1 MGASQCSSVF
11 GSSLGS
17 LWHSHIE
24 NAFISAL
31 PFTSFF
37 PSFFSPSFPPSLLPF
52 HSVNVFFSGCHCL
65 ENQCCLIWDA
75 ENVWVAQQFTL
86 PPSYQ
91 LLFPW
96 NPAQVIKRRELVVWV
111 GNGIRLTVRRPG
123 LSSWLY
129 YEPTEWS
136 GACPQTCLSQVLVY
150 KIRMLNS
157 ITGYL

>member
-52 HSVNVFFSGCHCL
+52 HSVNVFFWVSLPGESMLLDLGRWKCVGGSAIHPSSFLPIVIPMEPCPGNKEKGASGVGWKWHQTDSQETRIIL
-65 ENQCCLIWDA
+65 LTLLWTNGMIWGMPT
-75 ENVWVAQQFTL
+75 N
-86 PPSYQ
+86 
-91 LLFPW
+91 
-96 NPAQVIKRRELVVWV
+96 
-111 GNGIRLTVRRPG
+111 
-123 LSSWLY
+123 LSES
-129 YEPTEWS
+129 S
-136 GACPQTCLSQVLVY
+136 TC
-150 KIRMLNS
+150 I
-157 ITGYL
+157 